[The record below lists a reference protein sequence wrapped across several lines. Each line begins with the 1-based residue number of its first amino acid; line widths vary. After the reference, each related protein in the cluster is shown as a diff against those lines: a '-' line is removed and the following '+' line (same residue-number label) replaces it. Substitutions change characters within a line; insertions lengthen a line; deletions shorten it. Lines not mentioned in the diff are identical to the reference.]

1 MARKLSMPK
10 GSPTIDMTPMV
21 DLAFLLVTFFMLAAK
36 TRSSEPIEVNYSSS
50 ISDEEVPT
58 KTLVMMTIDSGGCV
72 YLNPGPQEI
81 RKEVLLKMAGDYG
94 VQFTEDQVESF
105 TRLTSFGC
113 SFKELPAYLNMSDE
127 DRMHYETKGVPAD
140 TLFFPKNELKDWL
153 YYTNKVLKDH
163 GKKLYEDAV
172 LNKKADQPDPLP
184 EDFKP
189 KYVIRADGSA
199 VYVHAKKVVET
210 CRDLK
215 LNNLNFVTRLE
226 MKR

>member
-10 GSPTIDMTPMV
+10 GSPSIDMTPMV

-36 TRSSEPIEVNYSSS
+36 TRSPEPVEVNYSSS

-72 YLNPGPQEI
+72 YLNPGPQDI

-94 VQFTEDQVESF
+94 VAFTEPQVESF
-105 TRLTSFGC
+105 VRLTSFGC
-113 SFKELPAYLNMSDE
+113 SFKELPKYLDMSDE
-127 DRMHYETKGVPAD
+127 DRAHYESKGVPSD

-153 YYTNKVLKDH
+153 YYTNKSLKDH
-163 GKKLYEDAV
+163 GKKLYETAV
-172 LNKKADQPDPLP
+172 LNKRPGEPDPLP

-189 KYVIRADGSA
+189 KFVIRADGSA
-199 VYVHAKKVVET
+199 VYAHAKKVVET

-215 LNNLNFVTRLE
+215 LNNLNFVTKLE
-226 MKR
+226 MNR